1 MMLRGGNIPGAGIRR
16 GMLIIATLAAIF
28 AVSFAGAVRA
38 QMLNGAGENSLFS
51 DIRAH
56 NVGDIITIHII
67 EYSQG
72 KNEANTRSTKESKTG
87 AGSSSDGLFK
97 FIPLSGLSM
106 NDQVDFSGKGSTDR
120 AGVLRAKM
128 TARIKS
134 IAPGGHLEIE
144 GFREVEVNN
153 EKMLMTLTGVIRQQ
167 DIAFDNSIM
176 SYQIADAKI
185 SYKGKGHINT
195 SQKPGL
201 LTRLFNWIF

>member
-1 MMLRGGNIPGAGIRR
+1 MDFIAFLLGVAILAYSGAGF
-16 GMLIIATLAAIF
+16 GQTL
-28 AVSFAGAVRA
+28 SGA
-38 QMLNGAGENSLFS
+38 QQNSLFS

-56 NVGDIITIHII
+56 RVGDIITIHII

-72 KNEANTRSTKESKTG
+72 KNEATTRSTKESKTG
-87 AGSSSDGLFK
+87 AGSSSDGLLK
-97 FIPLSGLSM
+97 FIPLSSM
-106 NDQVDFSGKGSTDR
+106 SMSDQVDFSGKGSTDR

-134 IAPGGHLEIE
+134 VAPGGNLVIE

-153 EKMLMTLTGVIRQQ
+153 EKMMMTLTGVVRPE
-167 DIAFDNSIM
+167 DISYDNSIM

-195 SQKPGL
+195 SQRPGL
-201 LTRLFNWIF
+201 LTRLLNWIF